1 MLNCRQASRLVSE
14 GQDRTLSW
22 RERWGLRMHLWMCS
36 NCRRFERQIRL
47 MRRAFSMLSRRAEDD
62 SASGA
67 LSPDARERIRKHMD
81 EKGGPDA
88 GG

>member
-1 MLNCRQASRLVSE
+1 MLNCKQASRLVSE

-47 MRRAFSMLSRRAEDD
+47 MRRAFSMLSRRAEED

-67 LSPDARERIRKHMD
+67 LSTDARERIRKSLD
-81 EKGGPDA
+81 DKGGPDA
-88 GG
+88 HG